1 MGVSPPYLIL
11 RKIFKTYDLGSD
23 LDRKVLILLG
33 VVLQILPNTG
43 FSCGLR
49 RKKPVGFGVA
59 PCVYY
64 MGGVKRL
71 MAFQW
76 V

>member
-1 MGVSPPYLIL
+1 MTAMGVSPPYLIL

-33 VVLQILPNTG
+33 AALQILPTWYLAAG
-43 FSCGLR
+43 CAGKWF
-49 RKKPVGFGVA
+49 GFGLA

-64 MGGVKRL
+64 MSGVKG
-71 MAFQW
+71 FSDD
-76 V
+76 